1 VGGIGILLTGPVVD
15 NWYLW
20 SAKHGVVPSYPTSYK
35 VVVDPALQRPAAP
48 VAKAAPA
55 APAAPV
61 AKALDGTAARTTTG
75 AVVYFPV
82 ASPAIVDAQTAVIK
96 ELAAEL
102 AAKPDLKVSISGY
115 HSATGDKAMNE
126 ELSKKRAFAVRDAL
140 VGAGIAEDRL
150 VLEKPIQTEANLA
163 GEDASAR
170 RVEINTMG
178 AR

>member
-1 VGGIGILLTGPVVD
+1 MIVTTSRRSRACVH
-15 NWYLW
+15 
-20 SAKHGVVPSYPTSYK
+20 SAWAVYMALPSACSVITLRCGQ
-35 VVVDPALQRPAAP
+35 ATAAP
-48 VAKAAPA
+48 VAKAAA
-55 APAAPV
+55 VAPV
-61 AKALDGTAARTTTG
+61 APVAPAVKALDGTAARTTTG

-82 ASPAIVDAQTAVIK
+82 ASPAIVDAQAAVIK

-102 AAKPDLKVSISGY
+102 ATKPDLKVSISGY